1 MNEMKNEVAFQC
13 VYLALHT
20 FFSYGKFSKS
30 REIKEEQQCYICGP
44 LKSLPEF
51 TEKYAFERT

>member
-1 MNEMKNEVAFQC
+1 MNEMKNEVAF
-13 VYLALHT
+13 VFHLALHT
-20 FFSYGKFSKS
+20 FFSFGKFSKS